1 MLGRKELAS
10 LETQKQVLLLE
21 SGLNRLTLQ
30 AEFRSLRSA
39 TAWVS
44 DVASASRELA
54 PFLMVLA
61 PIAGFLFARGTADEA
76 PGSAGDGVRQM
87 GRPGLSLVEECLCAP
102 WRAGNRESR
111 RLTPAAG
118 RGYVGK
124 W

>member
-61 PIAGFLFARGTADEA
+61 PIAGFLFARGTRRRGSWLSRLMEYAKWAAPAYRLWKSVSARRGGPETGRVAD
-76 PGSAGDGVRQM
+76 
-87 GRPGLSLVEECLCAP
+87 
-102 WRAGNRESR
+102 
-111 RLTPAAG
+111 
-118 RGYVGK
+118 
-124 W
+124 